1 MSYRNDHEA
10 ALYRVTSLENELAQL
25 RKGQDKP
32 ATPPRRKRNRRFQ
45 AILMSL
51 MAAGAVAAL
60 ATVMH
65 LGTTADAAPQPA
77 VPALVAPADTALAS
91 IRTCIDKI
99 EAPGRVLDASST
111 DPRSRF
117 SESVAGLGR
126 TGAACRA
133 ELATLVNSNTIDGK
147 QLRDRVSRW
156 SLTEDVLA
164 NSISLVSVYYA
175 GDPIAL
181 DHYATAAQLWTEY
194 HRALTERD
202 AALEPLR
209 GTL

>member
-10 ALYRVTSLENELAQL
+10 ALSRVTALENELAQL

-32 ATPPRRKRNRRFQ
+32 VAPPRRKRNRRLQ

-51 MAAGAVAAL
+51 IAAGAVAAL
-60 ATVMH
+60 VAVMH

-77 VPALVAPADTALAS
+77 VTALAGPADPTALAS

-99 EAPGRVLDASST
+99 EVAGGVLDASAT

-117 SESVAGLGR
+117 PESVAGLGR

-181 DHYATAAQLWTEY
+181 DHYATAAQL
-194 HRALTERD
+194 
-202 AALEPLR
+202 
-209 GTL
+209 